1 MNGEEHFPCSHRLP
15 RLMPCQL
22 HALSSEQVSPF
33 QARSVSDVSS
43 RSRESNRQPP
53 TNEFSAL
60 PSEIREEFSKV
71 TIWENV
77 SRKEEA
83 AIV

>member
-1 MNGEEHFPCSHRLP
+1 MLPQAPSAHAMSVTRAELRASLPFPSQIRFRCE
-15 RLMPCQL
+15 QL
-22 HALSSEQVSPF
+22 KQ
-33 QARSVSDVSS
+33 
-43 RSRESNRQPP
+43 SNRQPP